1 MTKFRISPVIGIMI
15 MIAITVLLAGAM
27 AWVVF
32 GMAGMAGTMT
42 ENTQEIN
49 GLVLS
54 KQGMSISIVDETNRG
69 QKELS
74 TTDNALFNQV
84 QQFKRYTFTITE
96 KGRVLAIKGPI

>member
-1 MTKFRISPVIGIMI
+1 MTRFRLSPVFGEIIMVII
-15 MIAITVLLAGAM
+15 MVILAGAV
-27 AWVVF
+27 AWYAF
-32 GMAGMAGTMT
+32 GMAGTMT
-42 ENTQEIN
+42 EKTQEIN

-69 QKELS
+69 TKELS

-96 KGRVLAIKGPI
+96 KGRVLAIKGPL

>member
-32 GMAGMAGTMT
+32 GMAGTMT